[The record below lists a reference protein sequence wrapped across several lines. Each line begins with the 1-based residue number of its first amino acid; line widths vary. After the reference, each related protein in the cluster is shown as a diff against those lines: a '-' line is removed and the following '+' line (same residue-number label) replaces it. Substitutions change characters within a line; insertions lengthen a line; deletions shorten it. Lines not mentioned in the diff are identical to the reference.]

1 MQSRS
6 ERHQTAKG
14 GFVYRVLWEIDINA
28 GTPMEAAR
36 KALAVQ
42 RDPESIA
49 TVFDVI
55 DKRGKR
61 VRVDLS
67 REVTDVPVR

>member
-1 MQSRS
+1 M
-6 ERHQTAKG
+6 H
-14 GFVYRVLWEIDINA
+14 RVLWEIDIDA
-28 GTPMEAAR
+28 DTPVEAAR
-36 KALAVQ
+36 KALAIH

-67 REVTDVPVR
+67 KQEVTDVRVR

>member
-1 MQSRS
+1 M
-6 ERHQTAKG
+6 
-14 GFVYRVLWEIDINA
+14 YRISWEIDIDA
-28 GTPMEAAR
+28 DTPVEAAR

-49 TVFDVI
+49 TVFDVT
-55 DKRGKR
+55 DERGKR

-67 REVTDVPVR
+67 KQEVADVPVR